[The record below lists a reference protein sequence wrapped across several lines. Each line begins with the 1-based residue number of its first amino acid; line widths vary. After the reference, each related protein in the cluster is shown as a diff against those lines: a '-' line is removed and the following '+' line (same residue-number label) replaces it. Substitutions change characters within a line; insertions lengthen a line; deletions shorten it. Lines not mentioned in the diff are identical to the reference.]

1 MPTIEEEIATK
12 FEWSDKNVQKR
23 LSQMERQV
31 VDTYL
36 KAYADI
42 RSQVNV
48 LYEKMKFKPD
58 LYTASQYGR
67 LKNIEMQIASILKQ
81 TGKKMNGNTES
92 FIKEQ
97 FAERYYEA
105 GYALESSLQMHLRF
119 GLLNPK
125 VITAS
130 VINPY
135 DRIGWKKR
143 TDMTNEQ
150 LNNIVRQSL
159 TDSIIK
165 GESYQTATAIIKSKI
180 GQVVS
185 NNIMRIVR
193 TEGQRAMNWGNLTAL
208 SQAQIYAR
216 EAGIEFLKVWSATID
231 KRTRDS
237 HRSMDGRHEEK
248 TPEGGFIL
256 PSGVWTQAPSMSG
269 VAEEDIN
276 CRCTLISQVDGM
288 TPKFRRVRDEKG
300 KSQVIPNQS
309 YHQYFNARVKTQTSP
324 ISKPVTLK
332 TKPVKPKA
340 KPKKVVEKVKTD
352 EFVPAK
358 TKAGIQKWMEE
369 REHTGVK
376 KYVEREPNKPAYRF
390 RGTYKLNRKT
400 GLSTNIS
407 KYSLGSLD
415 LKDAQKLQTLMNEA
429 DKICDLMDVPR
440 LRGVVAPRS
449 KDCMADM
456 GDGIMG
462 FNNRSVGSGS
472 LKWKRPEQSL
482 EEFIQKEV
490 TKRRESFQAGGRPTL
505 GMDYLA
511 EHPDAWNKFTDNTFW
526 HEFGHHIHQ
535 QLGVDNVVKY
545 ANPEMEQ
552 KIKVVV
558 NNVKEKILVSERK
571 LNDIIEKE
579 RKLFEQTQ
587 DQAHLDV
594 IKNAQQAHQ
603 DVIKNYFP
611 SYYSNHN
618 SKEWFAEN
626 FALFM
631 NGREDMLC
639 EEFIQLLKD
648 EKIYGV
654 VKGFVKP

>member
-208 SQAQIYAR
+208 SQAQTYAR

-332 TKPVKPKA
+332 TKPAKPKA
-340 KPKKVVEKVKTD
+340 KPKPITDADKFVKDSVFKEDFYHTTNAENVASIEKDGFDLSKTGFGRVWGDGVYLSKDRSTAKFYEDRVKGNVSTLVVKVNVKKPFRINLDDIDPEMGYWTTVQNKLEQVEK
-352 EFVPAK
+352 
-358 TKAGIQKWMEE
+358 G
-369 REHTGVK
+369 
-376 KYVEREPNKPAYRF
+376 
-390 RGTYKLNRKT
+390 
-400 GLSTNIS
+400 IS
-407 KYSLGSLD
+407 KRIKELESKYFKINEDNFKNAPFREKGTNLTPEEIKIRGD
-415 LKDAQKLQTLMNEA
+415 YFEKL
-429 DKICDLMDVPR
+429 
-440 LRGVVAPRS
+440 
-449 KDCMADM
+449 
-456 GDGIMG
+456 
-462 FNNRSVGSGS
+462 
-472 LKWKRPEQSL
+472 
-482 EEFIQKEV
+482 
-490 TKRRESFQAGGRPTL
+490 RREGKTIYNEKAKAIT
-505 GMDYLA
+505 
-511 EHPDAWNKFTDNTFW
+511 DAMQERGFDAFEIIDSRIRS
-526 HEFGHHIHQ
+526 EFG
-535 QLGVDNVVKY
+535 
-545 ANPEMEQ
+545 E
-552 KIKVVV
+552 
-558 NNVKEKILVSERK
+558 S
-571 LNDIIEKE
+571 
-579 RKLFEQTQ
+579 
-587 DQAHLDV
+587 
-594 IKNAQQAHQ
+594 
-603 DVIKNYFP
+603 
-611 SYYSNHN
+611 
-618 SKEWFAEN
+618 
-626 FALFM
+626 
-631 NGREDMLC
+631 
-639 EEFIQLLKD
+639 QLLVFDPKNVL
-648 EKIYGV
+648 I
-654 VKGFVKP
+654 VKP